1 VLAIKFLRW
10 QKLLIRLFVGDGEHT
25 GTGAAEDTGIPPPDF
40 TKIRTRRDLAIII
53 NKATDPVA
61 IKQEILEQQQT
72 EPMEYDN
79 EENFLEILGGSGHDP
94 HSMDE
99 DEALLDEEEEEV
111 VSGGEEEVVEGEE
124 EEGESGNSGESGEE
138 DEDNGDAEGEV
149 TGGADADTGAVADA
163 DAGADGGYRGVSGA
177 TAAENMIVQEGEV
190 GAGELEVQ
198 DGTSGAGPGNVA
210 GGSGVGEGVGDID
223 GDGEDD
229 LLPELERDE
238 LDSSLRPDNRFFAV
252 RALVEGG
259 RCATKLNRR
268 MKLEAAEKDSFL
280 VKGDERFFRNAN
292 ESSIDRR
299 VNVSSSFTLSGRCHT
314 CLNGTH
320 DAWQGRQG
328 QPVVMSA
335 GDQHY
340 PANLPARGDGE
351 CIRILRVENGSLAEI
366 TGEVIRM
373 SPRGGGGRPWHSHHA
388 GVGGD
393 VGGGE
398 CGTVCR

>member
-1 VLAIKFLRW
+1 
-10 QKLLIRLFVGDGEHT
+10 
-25 GTGAAEDTGIPPPDF
+25 
-40 TKIRTRRDLAIII
+40 
-53 NKATDPVA
+53 
-61 IKQEILEQQQT
+61 
-72 EPMEYDN
+72 
-79 EENFLEILGGSGHDP
+79 
-94 HSMDE
+94 
-99 DEALLDEEEEEV
+99 
-111 VSGGEEEVVEGEE
+111 
-124 EEGESGNSGESGEE
+124 
-138 DEDNGDAEGEV
+138 
-149 TGGADADTGAVADA
+149 
-163 DAGADGGYRGVSGA
+163 
-177 TAAENMIVQEGEV
+177 MIVQEGVV

-198 DGTSGAGPGNVA
+198 EGISRAGSGIVA
-210 GGSGVGEGVGDID
+210 GGSGGGEGAGDND
-223 GDGEDD
+223 GVEEDD

-238 LDSSLRPDNRFFAV
+238 LDNSLRPDSRFFAV

-268 MKLEAAEKDSFL
+268 MKLEAAEKDGFL
-280 VKGDERFFRNAN
+280 VKGDERYFRNAN

-314 CLNGTH
+314 CLNGAH

-328 QPVVMSA
+328 QPVVMAA

-366 TGEVIRM
+366 TGEIIRM
-373 SPRGGGGRPWHSHHA
+373 SPRGGGRPWHSHHA

-398 CGTVCR
+398 CGAVRR